1 MIAGKA
7 RQSSGTVNCATDK
20 DSRLATPTSLPDNRR
35 TQPGARGRPGDPS
48 DGSKRDIGGPGD
60 AGNTSWKVSMAPISG
75 KFPGSDGEKAKKSE
89 KEVAD
94 RRSCGIWGG
103 RTKQRDQ
110 QESSEP
116 IVTDNDHNRYFCP
129 PETFVLC
136 SIVHFNFRKEPQM
149 VQSRWQSGSRGNSA
163 AEKSSDWRKVCG
175 ENRKREEKTDLCAAR
190 REGAR
195 SGS

>member
-1 MIAGKA
+1 MRSG
-7 RQSSGTVNCATDK
+7 RQ
-20 DSRLATPTSLPDNRR
+20 TPPTEAKE
-35 TQPGARGRPGDPS
+35 TAEGF
-48 DGSKRDIGGPGD
+48 GD
-60 AGNTSWKVSMAPISG
+60 AGNTSRKVSMAPISG

-94 RRSCGIWGG
+94 CRSCGICRG

-110 QESSEP
+110 QESLEP
-116 IVTDNDHNRYFCP
+116 IVTDNDHNRVFCP

-149 VQSRWQSGSRGNSA
+149 VQSRWQSGSRENSA
-163 AEKSSDWRKVCG
+163 AEKSSYWRKVCG

-195 SGS
+195 SGN